1 MTAEE
6 LKDRTSRALTRMN
19 EIYGCPVF
27 DEWALVVV
35 AQGKGQVI
43 HYEGPRSEAFTTD
56 FPRDA
61 AQLRQQVE
69 GRSYFT
75 GEFEFT
81 ADGHGTLFD
90 AFVKVSESA
99 FLVCNNTRIAM
110 SRIRGNTQWL
120 KAQVPFA
127 GLCARIS
134 DSPLEPVESS
144 DPAGGYEKAPR

>member
-6 LKDRTSRALTRMN
+6 LKDRTKRALSRMN

-35 AQGKGQVI
+35 ADGRGQVM
-43 HYEGPRSEAFTTD
+43 HYEGPRADVFTVAFS
-56 FPRDA
+56 RDVA
-61 AQLRQQVE
+61 LLRQQLE
-69 GRSYFT
+69 GRTYFA
-75 GEFEFT
+75 GEFEFI

-90 AFVKVSESA
+90 AFIKVSESA
-99 FLVCNNTRIAM
+99 FLICNNTQVAM

-134 DSPLEPVESS
+134 ESPLEAVE
-144 DPAGGYEKAPR
+144 AAA